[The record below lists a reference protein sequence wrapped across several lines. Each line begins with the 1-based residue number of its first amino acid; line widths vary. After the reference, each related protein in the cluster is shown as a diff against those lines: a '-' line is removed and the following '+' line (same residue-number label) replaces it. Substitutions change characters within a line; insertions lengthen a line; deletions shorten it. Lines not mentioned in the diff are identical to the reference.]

1 MNIKNKLQIIIIT
14 YNRAEKLNKTL
25 IQLLENDSPVKEYNI
40 LILDNNST
48 DNTSDL
54 VKKFQIQHKNLSY
67 IKNGRKYHKSNRT
80 CK

>member
-54 VKKFQIQHKNLSY
+54 VKNFRFN
-67 IKNGRKYHKSNRT
+67 IKIYPILKII
-80 CK
+80 